1 MSASVPQ
8 GPGGAAWA
16 VVTAAGSGTRLGCEG
31 PKALVPVAGVPMVVR
46 AVGGLL
52 AAGIAGVVVTAP
64 EDALEAFR
72 AALSARPE
80 DPRVQVVAGSASSRQ
95 ASVARGLAALPGL
108 ARRLGGRLEAGSPV
122 LVHDAARCLTPA
134 DLVRRVVAAVEAGAV
149 AVVPGL
155 PVADTLKEI
164 APPEGG
170 AAGASA
176 PLAVVGTPDRTRLR
190 AVQTPQGFT
199 WNVLARAHR
208 AAADRAGSEST
219 AVTDDAGLVESLGLP
234 VAVVDGDQRA
244 LKVTTPLDLAVAEL
258 LARSFAGP

>member
-1 MSASVPQ
+1 MSASVPA
-8 GPGGAAWA
+8 GAAWA
-16 VVTAAGSGTRLGCEG
+16 VVTAAGSGTRLGCAG

-72 AALSARPE
+72 AALPQE
-80 DPRVQVVAGSASSRQ
+80 GPRIRVVAGSASSRQ
-95 ASVARGLAALPGL
+95 ASVARGLAALPDL
-108 ARRLGGRLEAGSPV
+108 ARLLGCRLEDGSPV
-122 LVHDAARCLTPA
+122 LVHDAARCLVPA
-134 DLVRRVVAAVEAGAV
+134 DVVRRVVAAVEAGAV

-219 AVTDDAGLVESLGLP
+219 AATDDAGLVESLGLP